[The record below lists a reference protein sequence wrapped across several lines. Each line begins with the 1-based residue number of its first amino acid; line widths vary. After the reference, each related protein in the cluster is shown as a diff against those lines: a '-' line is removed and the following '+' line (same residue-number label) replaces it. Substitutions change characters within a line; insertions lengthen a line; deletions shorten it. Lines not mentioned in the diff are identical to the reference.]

1 MSTKTIKQR
10 IAVVAVSALTAG
22 FLSVVS
28 TSAANAAYDATG
40 VAAGELYISKTASTT
55 GSAVVSATVGYSTN
69 NKSVGWIA
77 ETSASDATAATGGLK
92 STSGAYSANVYA
104 GAEIY
109 FMASNTA
116 TDGDGVSVVV
126 TGGTLGSVASSTTAS
141 TLSLNGSKTIADL
154 DGGTDSS
161 VYGAFKISAA
171 AGSTATL
178 AAYSGTGVTNT
189 TPTSGALLGLWTFTV
204 VGASTVGVYD
214 AGESTVTQQPCIT
227 KAGTSSSALA
237 YDTTSRCANGT
248 VGVIYVD
255 LEDAYTGD
263 VSGGTLA
270 ASATGGSNV
279 YIEDTGAVDANDA
292 YLAVTA
298 YDTDT
303 AEDTNWIVVTQPVA
317 NTAGSTTVTIS
328 YLGTVVGT
336 KTINWTGDVAKISVL
351 AATSSAIKNGAT
363 DSLLASAIN
372 SVYYT
377 ATDAAGNIVS
387 LAAQPSVSGATG
399 SMVGA
404 ATSTTTLATIA
415 AVQDSSVGYGY
426 TTIDHPGGILQGAGS
441 YKLKLTNSAGTA
453 IYSDEQK
460 VTVSSGSTASFTASW
475 DKAVYNPGDIATLTI
490 TLKDA
495 YGNVMASG
503 TTMTG
508 LTDGLIPP
516 GTATAGFAPVG
527 STCADGS
534 TVTAGVRTCKYGAGN
549 VAGAYNWSV
558 DLGTPGG
565 ANQSAVIGSISISA
579 GSAVS
584 NADVLKSIVALIASI
599 NKQIQALQKLILKR

>member
-28 TSAANAAYDATG
+28 TSAANAAVSTGAT
-40 VAAGELYISKTASTT
+40 AGELYISTTASAT
-55 GSAVVSATVGYSTN
+55 GSAAPNSGAYST
-69 NKSVGWIA
+69 STTSTGWIA
-77 ETSASDATAATGGLK
+77 ETSASAATAATGGLK
-92 STSGAYSANVYA
+92 VTSGAYSANVYA
-104 GAEIY
+104 GAEIS
-109 FMASNTA
+109 FAASNSA
-116 TDGDGVSVVV
+116 TSAGVTVKV
-126 TGGTLGSVASSTTAS
+126 TGGTLLSVGQTSGTTLTLTGDKTTATIPVGS
-141 TLSLNGSKTIADL
+141 TADTL
-154 DGGTDSS
+154 HG
-161 VYGAFKISAA
+161 VFRISAA

-178 AAYSGTGVTNT
+178 AAYSGAGVGVT
-189 TPTSGALLGLWTFTV
+189 TPTSGALLGLWSFTV

-298 YDTDT
+298 YDTET
-303 AEDTNWIVVTQPVA
+303 AADTNWIVVTQPVA

-351 AATSSAIKNGAT
+351 AATSSAIKNAAT
-363 DSLLASAIN
+363 DSTLASGIN

-377 ATDAAGNIVS
+377 ATDAAGNIVT

-475 DKAVYNPGDIATLTI
+475 DKAVYNPGEIATLTI

-508 LTDGLIPP
+508 LTDGLLPP

-527 STCADGS
+527 STCVDGS